1 VSHNFFDLTA
11 KVALVT
17 GTSRGL
23 GQYMG
28 RALARAGADLV
39 ITSRKIA
46 DLEPFRAEVEALG
59 RKAFPVEL
67 DVRNY
72 DSIQNAVKSAVG
84 HYGKIDILVNNAG
97 ITRDQLTMKMSD
109 EEWDKVLA
117 IDLKSVFLCTR
128 AVLRPML
135 KQRSGRII
143 SMSSVVGIIGNAG
156 QANYAAA
163 KAGIIGFTKTIAKE
177 VASRGITVN
186 AVAPGFI
193 DTPMTQVLTP
203 ERKQALLANI
213 PLGSLGTPQDIAET
227 VAFLASD
234 EARYITGQVITV
246 DGGISLG
253 KL

>member
-1 VSHNFFDLTA
+1 MDFTG

-17 GTSRGL
+17 GSGRGI
-23 GQYMG
+23 GKAIAMK
-28 RALARAGADLV
+28 LAQNGATLV
-39 ITSRKIA
+39 INDVGDNAPAEQTVAEIKAINHQSTAIMADVSSSADVTRMVDAAIA
-46 DLEPFRAEVEALG
+46 A
-59 RKAFPVEL
+59 
-67 DVRNY
+67 
-72 DSIQNAVKSAVG
+72 
-84 HYGKIDILVNNAG
+84 YGKIDILVNNAG

-109 EEWDKVLA
+109 EEWDKVIA

-193 DTPMTQVLTP
+193 DTPMTQVLAP

-227 VAFLASD
+227 VAFLASE

-246 DGGISLG
+246 DGGWIHY
-253 KL
+253 

>member
-1 VSHNFFDLTA
+1 MDFTG
-11 KVALVT
+11 KVAIVT
-17 GTSRGL
+17 GSGRGI
-23 GQYMG
+23 GKAIAMK
-28 RALARAGADLV
+28 LAENGATLV
-39 ITSRKIA
+39 INDVGDSAPAEQTVSEIKNLNRQAVAIMADVSSSADVTKMMETAIA
-46 DLEPFRAEVEALG
+46 A
-59 RKAFPVEL
+59 
-67 DVRNY
+67 
-72 DSIQNAVKSAVG
+72 
-84 HYGKIDILVNNAG
+84 YGKVDILVNNAG
-97 ITRDQLTMKMSD
+97 ITRDQLTMKMTD

-143 SMSSVVGIIGNAG
+143 SMSGVVGIIGNAG

-193 DTPMTQVLTP
+193 DTPMTQVLP
-203 ERKQALLANI
+203 EERKQALMANI
-213 PLGSLGTPQDIAET
+213 PLGYLGTPRDIAET
-227 VAFLASD
+227 VAFLASE
-234 EARYITGQVITV
+234 EARYITGQVISV

>member
-1 VSHNFFDLTA
+1 MDFTG
-11 KVALVT
+11 KVAIVT
-17 GTSRGL
+17 GSGRGI
-23 GQYMG
+23 GK
-28 RALARAGADLV
+28 AIAVKLAENGATLV
-39 ITSRKIA
+39 INDVGDSAPAEQTVSEIKNLNRQAMAIMADVSSSADVTKMMETAIA
-46 DLEPFRAEVEALG
+46 
-59 RKAFPVEL
+59 AF
-67 DVRNY
+67 
-72 DSIQNAVKSAVG
+72 
-84 HYGKIDILVNNAG
+84 GKVDILVNNAG
-97 ITRDQLTMKMSD
+97 ITRDQLTMKMTD

-193 DTPMTQVLTP
+193 DTPMTQVLP
-203 ERKQALLANI
+203 EERKQALMNNI
-213 PLGSLGTPQDIAET
+213 PLGYLGTPRDIAET
-227 VAFLASD
+227 VAFLASE
-234 EARYITGQVITV
+234 EARYITGQVISV

>member
-1 VSHNFFDLTA
+1 MKLAENGATLAINDVGDPATAESTAAEIKAMNRQAIAYMADVSNSADVNKMVETA
-11 KVALVT
+11 
-17 GTSRGL
+17 
-23 GQYMG
+23 
-28 RALARAGADLV
+28 
-39 ITSRKIA
+39 IA
-46 DLEPFRAEVEALG
+46 TF
-59 RKAFPVEL
+59 
-67 DVRNY
+67 
-72 DSIQNAVKSAVG
+72 
-84 HYGKIDILVNNAG
+84 GKIDILVNNAG
-97 ITRDQLTMKMSD
+97 ITRDQLTMKMTD
-109 EEWDKVLA
+109 EEWDKVIA
-117 IDLKSVFLCTR
+117 IDLKSVFVCTR

-135 KQRSGRII
+135 KQRSGRIV

-193 DTPMTQVLTP
+193 DTPMTQVLP
-203 ERKQALLANI
+203 EDRKQALMSNI
-213 PLGSLGTPQDIAET
+213 PLGFLGTPKDIAET
-227 VAFLASD
+227 VAFLASE

>member
-1 VSHNFFDLTA
+1 MDFTG

-17 GTSRGL
+17 GSGRGIGKAIAL
-23 GQYMG
+23 KLAENGATLIINDVGDAAPAEQTVTEIKNMNR
-28 RALARAGADLV
+28 RAMAIMADV
-39 ITSRKIA
+39 SSSSDVNQMVATAITT
-46 DLEPFRAEVEALG
+46 F
-59 RKAFPVEL
+59 
-67 DVRNY
+67 
-72 DSIQNAVKSAVG
+72 
-84 HYGKIDILVNNAG
+84 GKIDILVNNAG
-97 ITRDQLTMKMSD
+97 ITRDQLTMRMTD

-193 DTPMTQVLTP
+193 DTPLTQVLP
-203 ERKQALLANI
+203 EERKQTLMAGI
-213 PLGSLGTPQDIAET
+213 PLGYLGTPRDIAET
-227 VAFLASD
+227 VAFLASE

>member
-1 VSHNFFDLTA
+1 
-11 KVALVT
+11 VT
-17 GTSRGL
+17 GSGRGI
-23 GQYMG
+23 GKAIAMK
-28 RALARAGADLV
+28 LAQNGATLV
-39 ITSRKIA
+39 INDVGDSAPAEQTATEIKNLNRQATVVMADVSSSPDVTHMIDTAIA
-46 DLEPFRAEVEALG
+46 T
-59 RKAFPVEL
+59 
-67 DVRNY
+67 
-72 DSIQNAVKSAVG
+72 
-84 HYGKIDILVNNAG
+84 YGKIDILVNNAG

-193 DTPMTQVLTP
+193 NTPMTQVLAP

-227 VAFLASD
+227 VAFLASE

>member
-1 VSHNFFDLTA
+1 MDFTG
-11 KVALVT
+11 KVAIVT
-17 GTSRGL
+17 GSGRGI
-23 GQYMG
+23 GKAIAMK
-28 RALARAGADLV
+28 LAENGATLV
-39 ITSRKIA
+39 INDVGDSAPAEQTVTEIKNMNRQAMAIMADVSSSADVTKMMETAIA
-46 DLEPFRAEVEALG
+46 A
-59 RKAFPVEL
+59 
-67 DVRNY
+67 
-72 DSIQNAVKSAVG
+72 
-84 HYGKIDILVNNAG
+84 YGKVDILVNNAG
-97 ITRDQLTMKMSD
+97 ITRDQLTMKMTD

-193 DTPMTQVLTP
+193 DTPMTQVLP
-203 ERKQALLANI
+203 EERKQALMNNI
-213 PLGSLGTPQDIAET
+213 PLGYLGTPRDIAET
-227 VAFLASD
+227 VAFLASE
-234 EARYITGQVITV
+234 EARYITGQVISV

>member
-1 VSHNFFDLTA
+1 MDFTG

-17 GTSRGL
+17 GSGRGI
-23 GQYMG
+23 GKAIAMK
-28 RALARAGADLV
+28 LAETGATLV
-39 ITSRKIA
+39 INDVGDSAPAEQTVTEIKNLNRQATVVMADVSSSADVNRMVETAIA
-46 DLEPFRAEVEALG
+46 TF
-59 RKAFPVEL
+59 
-67 DVRNY
+67 
-72 DSIQNAVKSAVG
+72 
-84 HYGKIDILVNNAG
+84 GKVDILVNNAG
-97 ITRDQLTMKMSD
+97 ITRDQLTMKMTD

-163 KAGIIGFTKTIAKE
+163 KAGIIGFTRTIAKE

-193 DTPMTQVLTP
+193 DTPMTQVLP
-203 ERKQALLANI
+203 AERKQALLANI
-213 PLGSLGTPQDIAET
+213 PLGYLGAPRDIAET
-227 VAFLASD
+227 VAFLASE

>member
-1 VSHNFFDLTA
+1 MDFTG

-17 GTSRGL
+17 GSGRGI
-23 GQYMG
+23 GKAI
-28 RALARAGADLV
+28 ALKLAENGATLIINDV
-39 ITSRKIA
+39 GDSAPAEQTVTEIKNMNRQAMVVMTDVSSSTDVNRMVETAITT
-46 DLEPFRAEVEALG
+46 
-59 RKAFPVEL
+59 
-67 DVRNY
+67 
-72 DSIQNAVKSAVG
+72 
-84 HYGKIDILVNNAG
+84 YGKIDILVNNAG
-97 ITRDQLTMKMSD
+97 ITRDQLTMKMTD

-135 KQRSGRII
+135 KQRSGRIV

-193 DTPMTQVLTP
+193 DTPMTQVLP
-203 ERKQALLANI
+203 EERKQTIMASI
-213 PLGSLGTPQDIAET
+213 PLGYLGTPRDIAET
-227 VAFLASD
+227 VAFLASE

>member
-1 VSHNFFDLTA
+1 MDFTG

-17 GTSRGL
+17 GSGRGI
-23 GQYMG
+23 GKAIAMK
-28 RALARAGADLV
+28 LAENGATLV
-39 ITSRKIA
+39 INDVGDNAPAEQTVAEIKNLNRQATAVMADVSSSPDVARLVDTAIA
-46 DLEPFRAEVEALG
+46 T
-59 RKAFPVEL
+59 
-67 DVRNY
+67 
-72 DSIQNAVKSAVG
+72 
-84 HYGKIDILVNNAG
+84 YGKIDILVNNAG
-97 ITRDQLTMKMSD
+97 ITRDQLTMKMTD

-135 KQRSGRII
+135 KQRSGRIV

-193 DTPMTQVLTP
+193 DTPMTQVLP
-203 ERKQALLANI
+203 AERKQTLMNNI
-213 PLGSLGTPQDIAET
+213 PLGYLGTPRDIAET
-227 VAFLASD
+227 VAFLASE

>member
-1 VSHNFFDLTA
+1 M
-11 KVALVT
+11 K
-17 GTSRGL
+17 
-23 GQYMG
+23 
-28 RALARAGADLV
+28 LAENGATLV
-39 ITSRKIA
+39 INDVGDSAPAEQTAAEIKNLNRQAMAIMADVSSSADVAKMVETAIA
-46 DLEPFRAEVEALG
+46 A
-59 RKAFPVEL
+59 
-67 DVRNY
+67 
-72 DSIQNAVKSAVG
+72 
-84 HYGKIDILVNNAG
+84 YGKVDILVNNAG
-97 ITRDQLTMKMSD
+97 ITRDQLTMKMTD

-193 DTPMTQVLTP
+193 DTPMTQVLP
-203 ERKQALLANI
+203 EERKQALMNNI
-213 PLGSLGTPQDIAET
+213 PLGYLGTPRDIAET
-227 VAFLASD
+227 VAFLASE
-234 EARYITGQVITV
+234 EARYITGQVIGV

>member
-1 VSHNFFDLTA
+1 MDFTG
-11 KVALVT
+11 KVAIVT
-17 GTSRGL
+17 GSGRGI
-23 GQYMG
+23 GKAIAMK
-28 RALARAGADLV
+28 LAENGATLV
-39 ITSRKIA
+39 INDVGDSAPAEQTVTEIKNMNRQAMAIMADVSSSADVTKMMETAIA
-46 DLEPFRAEVEALG
+46 A
-59 RKAFPVEL
+59 
-67 DVRNY
+67 
-72 DSIQNAVKSAVG
+72 
-84 HYGKIDILVNNAG
+84 YGKVDILVNNAG
-97 ITRDQLTMKMSD
+97 ITRDQLTMKMTD

-143 SMSSVVGIIGNAG
+143 SMSSVVGIIGTAG

-193 DTPMTQVLTP
+193 DTPMTQVLP
-203 ERKQALLANI
+203 EERKQALMNNI
-213 PLGSLGTPQDIAET
+213 PLGYLGTPRDIAET
-227 VAFLASD
+227 VAFLASE
-234 EARYITGQVITV
+234 EARYITGQVISV

>member
-1 VSHNFFDLTA
+1 MDFTG

-17 GTSRGL
+17 GSGRGI
-23 GQYMG
+23 GKAIAMK
-28 RALARAGADLV
+28 LAETGAMLV
-39 ITSRKIA
+39 INDVGDSAPAEQTVAAIKNLNRQAIVVMADVSSSAYVTKMVETAIA
-46 DLEPFRAEVEALG
+46 T
-59 RKAFPVEL
+59 
-67 DVRNY
+67 
-72 DSIQNAVKSAVG
+72 
-84 HYGKIDILVNNAG
+84 YGKVDILVNNAG
-97 ITRDQLTMKMSD
+97 VTRDQLTMKMTD

-143 SMSSVVGIIGNAG
+143 SMSSVVGIIGNTG

-193 DTPMTQVLTP
+193 DTPMTQTLP
-203 ERKQALLANI
+203 AERKQALLANI
-213 PLGSLGTPQDIAET
+213 PLGYLGTPRDIAET
-227 VAFLASD
+227 VAFLASE

>member
-1 VSHNFFDLTA
+1 MDFTG

-17 GTSRGL
+17 GSGRGI
-23 GQYMG
+23 GKAI
-28 RALARAGADLV
+28 ALKLAETGATLV
-39 ITSRKIA
+39 INDVGDSAPAEQTVAEIKNLNRQAIVVMADVSSSSDVNRMVETAIA
-46 DLEPFRAEVEALG
+46 TF
-59 RKAFPVEL
+59 
-67 DVRNY
+67 
-72 DSIQNAVKSAVG
+72 
-84 HYGKIDILVNNAG
+84 GKVDILVNNAG
-97 ITRDQLTMKMSD
+97 ITRDQLTMKMTD

-163 KAGIIGFTKTIAKE
+163 KAGIIGFTRAIAKE

-186 AVAPGFI
+186 AIAPGFI
-193 DTPMTQVLTP
+193 DTPMTQTLP
-203 ERKQALLANI
+203 AERKQALMNSI
-213 PLGSLGTPQDIAET
+213 PLGYLGTPRDIAET
-227 VAFLASD
+227 VAFLASE

>member
-1 VSHNFFDLTA
+1 MDFTG

-17 GTSRGL
+17 GSGRGI
-23 GQYMG
+23 GKAIAMK
-28 RALARAGADLV
+28 LAETGAMLV
-39 ITSRKIA
+39 INDVGDSAPAEQTVAAIKNLNRQAIVVMADVSSSADVTKMVETAIA
-46 DLEPFRAEVEALG
+46 T
-59 RKAFPVEL
+59 
-67 DVRNY
+67 
-72 DSIQNAVKSAVG
+72 
-84 HYGKIDILVNNAG
+84 YGKVDILVNNAG
-97 ITRDQLTMKMSD
+97 ITRDQLTMKMTD

-143 SMSSVVGIIGNAG
+143 SMSSVVGIIGNTG

-193 DTPMTQVLTP
+193 DTPMTQTLP
-203 ERKQALLANI
+203 AERKQALLANI
-213 PLGSLGTPQDIAET
+213 PLGYLGTPRDIAET
-227 VAFLASD
+227 VAFLASE

>member
-1 VSHNFFDLTA
+1 MDFTG

-17 GTSRGL
+17 GSGRGI
-23 GQYMG
+23 GKAIAMK
-28 RALARAGADLV
+28 LAQNGATLV
-39 ITSRKIA
+39 INDVGDSAPAEQTATEIKNLNRQATVVMADVSSSPDVTHMIDTAIA
-46 DLEPFRAEVEALG
+46 T
-59 RKAFPVEL
+59 
-67 DVRNY
+67 
-72 DSIQNAVKSAVG
+72 
-84 HYGKIDILVNNAG
+84 YGKIDILVNNAG

-193 DTPMTQVLTP
+193 NTPMTQVLAP

-227 VAFLASD
+227 VAFLASE